1 MNKLG
6 FVFYKMR
13 VMLVKFVGKFRILG
27 EIHYINGPETLPAPL
42 TKEEEASIMK
52 RINLGDEEARE
63 PLITH
68 NLRLVVYIAKKFD
81 SNGASVEDLISIG
94 TIGLIKAVNT
104 FDNTRGNRLSSYAAK
119 CIDNEILMLLRSEK
133 KLGREVSL
141 YEPIGVDREGNEISL
156 YDILETGGCSVP
168 ETVCKREQIRRLYR
182 GYEVCLKEKEQKI
195 LRLRYGLFGGREHTQ
210 KEIGAIL
217 GISRS
222 YVSRIE
228 KSALEKLRS
237 YLTEP
242 PAGGRKESLQKD
254 CRGSD

>member
-1 MNKLG
+1 MELFK
-6 FVFYKMR
+6 K
-13 VMLVKFVGKFRILG
+13 
-27 EIHYINGPETLPAPL
+27 PL
-42 TKEEEASIMK
+42 SAAQEREYLEAMKGGCEEAK
-52 RINLGDEEARE
+52 RL
-63 PLITH
+63 LIEH
-68 NLRLVVYIAKKFD
+68 NMRLVAHMIKKYAFTD
-81 SNGASVEDLISIG
+81 KETDDLLSIG

-242 PAGGRKESLQKD
+242 PVGGRKESLQKGS
-254 CRGSD
+254 RGSD